1 MKDKISIIIPAYNVE
16 EYLEKCLES
25 IISQNF
31 DKVEIIIVD
40 DGSTDKSL
48 QIAKEYQKKY
58 PEKTRVISQEN
69 KGQGGAR
76 NTGIKNATGKY
87 LLFVDSDDYLNPH
100 MIEKM
105 INEAIRTHSEIVTCG
120 YRIEYK
126 GLSIPVSPMRKKTMD
141 SLTALRALSQNKG
154 INNYPWGKL
163 YAASCFKDVKFP
175 DEKKGFEDTYTVF
188 KAIYNANRVSIIPNC
203 YYHYVKRPGSL
214 TDHMDLVQAYEMR
227 AAYEYQELCL
237 HQWFPKENFYYDINF
252 YNSDMV
258 ILYTLIFFYS
268 RKDQPVYVPAVI
280 DWSKINIFYRIGY
293 VVWRLIACVKFGWS
307 LKWQEN

>member
-87 LLFVDSDDYLNPH
+87 LLFVDSDDTIKSGMLETLYAE
-100 MIEKM
+100 MEKS
-105 INEAIRTHSEIVTCG
+105 NADIVLFG
-120 YRIEYK
+120 FEYVDEKGRSSGSGQNLMMSIWNSHYRINHIYLQKMDIYGIKYIKHRYLLKMEY
-126 GLSIPVSPMRKKTMD
+126 
-141 SLTALRALSQNKG
+141 
-154 INNYPWGKL
+154 
-163 YAASCFKDVKFP
+163 
-175 DEKKGFEDTYTVF
+175 GFQRECGT
-188 KAIYNANRVSIIPNC
+188 
-203 YYHYVKRPGSL
+203 
-214 TDHMDLVQAYEMR
+214 
-227 AAYEYQELCL
+227 
-237 HQWFPKENFYYDINF
+237 
-252 YNSDMV
+252 
-258 ILYTLIFFYS
+258 
-268 RKDQPVYVPAVI
+268 
-280 DWSKINIFYRIGY
+280 KI
-293 VVWRLIACVKFGWS
+293 
-307 LKWQEN
+307 